1 MTPRFRRHD
10 LAWLG
15 PRWRQALLAPL
26 APADE
31 EALAAWVDRGLPTV
45 ICRRAAGAPA
55 RAVSLGVALPGP
67 GRRLGL
73 LVGTEAVARHAGP
86 VALRDAI
93 PSAPPAWH
101 DRLRSLDVALGG
113 EGISA
118 AVFGSLAWQH
128 LVGETYLRPASDV
141 DLLVALPDPASP
153 WAVVERLAEHDGVSP
168 RLDGELLLGGWR
180 AVAWRELAA
189 RPARLLLKSID
200 GVTLLPLG
208 EALGLP
214 DRAVA

>member
-1 MTPRFRRHD
+1 MPFRRHD

-31 EALAAWVDRGLPTV
+31 EALAGWFDMGRPAV

-55 RAVSLGVALPGP
+55 GAVSLGVALPGP

-73 LVGTEAVARHAGP
+73 LIGAEAVARRAGP

-93 PSAPPAWH
+93 GSAPPAWR
-101 DRLRSLDVALGG
+101 DRLRSLDLALGG

-118 AVFGSLAWQH
+118 GVFGSLAWQH
-128 LVGETYLRPASDV
+128 LVRETYLRPASDV

-153 WAVVERLAEHDGVSP
+153 WAVLERLAEHDGIAP

-200 GVTLLPLG
+200 GVALLPLA
-208 EALGLP
+208 EALGQP
-214 DRAVA
+214 GRAEA